1 MRHIIS
7 FLHIPDRPAD
17 AIGGAG
23 DSFPGGHSG
32 REPPN
37 PIPNSEVK
45 TLCADGS
52 LAVGQVR
59 VGHCQDPIRTPDG
72 NVGGFSLRQSAKA
85 EFVTPRGYS
94 LRDRQ
99 SGPICLPASS

>member
-1 MRHIIS
+1 MSATHSVSPHSGQAR
-7 FLHIPDRPAD
+7 AA

-32 REPPN
+32 REPPD

-59 VGHCQDPIRTPDG
+59 VGHCQDLKQNPPTETS
-72 NVGGFSLRQSAKA
+72 GGFSLAASKWGKRRFPLTGQWA
-85 EFVTPRGYS
+85 FS
-94 LRDRQ
+94 LQ
-99 SGPICLPASS
+99 

>member
-1 MRHIIS
+1 VDATHHFVS
-7 FLHIPDRPAD
+7 PHFGQACAA

-32 REPPN
+32 REPPD

-59 VGHCQDPIRTPDG
+59 VGHCQDPMRTPRRRRRGVYFWPAVDQ
-72 NVGGFSLRQSAKA
+72 LRMRQIAVTTGVTRTLS
-85 EFVTPRGYS
+85 EFTR
-94 LRDRQ
+94 
-99 SGPICLPASS
+99 

>member
-1 MRHIIS
+1 MLRGCDTS
-7 FLHIPDRPAD
+7 FRFSTFRTGLRG

-32 REPPN
+32 REPPD

-59 VGHCQDPIRTPDG
+59 VGHCQDPI
-72 NVGGFSLRQSAKA
+72 
-85 EFVTPRGYS
+85 ETPRRRRRGVFLWHITALGPS
-94 LRDRQ
+94 HINFLRETRR
-99 SGPICLPASS
+99 IR

>member
-1 MRHIIS
+1 MSATHSVSPHSGQAR
-7 FLHIPDRPAD
+7 AA

-32 REPPN
+32 REPPD

-52 LAVGQVR
+52 VAVGHVR
-59 VGHCQDPIRTPDG
+59 VGHCQDPIQSPRRRRRG
-72 NVGGFSLRQSAKA
+72 LFSWAAIRIGVPEILLSKD
-85 EFVTPRGYS
+85 VHPGT
-94 LRDRQ
+94 
-99 SGPICLPASS
+99 